1 MTSEPNDAP
10 ESAPPAPPSAGAP
23 VALAIALIVAA
34 GAGGFIAYR
43 MTAMHAS
50 TLTPVQYPGTVR
62 SKPAPATESKDV
74 EPATAKRIPEQ
85 LPDVDMPDIK
95 GVPHK
100 LSEWKGR
107 PLMVNFW
114 ATWCDPC
121 RREIP
126 LLKSLRHER
135 SGESL
140 EIVGIAV
147 DFKDAVV
154 DYTEKIGI
162 DYPVLIGE
170 KDGISA
176 IDAFGMDA
184 VFPFTV
190 FADKQGRIFTVKVG
204 ELHRDE
210 AKVILD
216 GLQDVDAGKAD
227 ITAARQRIASE
238 IAKLDDE
245 HARQSE
251 AVTERDRA
259 ASEEIPSGEPARESP
274 VGAGPPRT

>member
-1 MTSEPNDAP
+1 MTEGNDAPAIAKVAAAIALVGAAGPGGFVAYRLWGAHGSTLTPIHNTGAVRSRSTAAESDGSAP
-10 ESAPPAPPSAGAP
+10 ESARK
-23 VALAIALIVAA
+23 V
-34 GAGGFIAYR
+34 
-43 MTAMHAS
+43 
-50 TLTPVQYPGTVR
+50 
-62 SKPAPATESKDV
+62 
-74 EPATAKRIPEQ
+74 PEN
-85 LPDVDMPDIK
+85 LPDVAMPDTK

-135 SGESL
+135 SADSL

-147 DFKDAVV
+147 DFQDAVLQ
-154 DYTEKIGI
+154 YTQKIGI

-170 KDGISA
+170 KDGMAA
-176 IDAFGMDA
+176 IDAFGMDT

-190 FADKQGRIFTVKVG
+190 FADSRGRIFTVKVG

-210 AKVILD
+210 ANVILD
-216 GLQDVDAGKAD
+216 SLREVDSGQVDVAV
-227 ITAARQRIASE
+227 ARKKISAE
-238 IAKLDDE
+238 LAKLN
-245 HARQSE
+245 
-251 AVTERDRA
+251 
-259 ASEEIPSGEPARESP
+259 
-274 VGAGPPRT
+274 AGR